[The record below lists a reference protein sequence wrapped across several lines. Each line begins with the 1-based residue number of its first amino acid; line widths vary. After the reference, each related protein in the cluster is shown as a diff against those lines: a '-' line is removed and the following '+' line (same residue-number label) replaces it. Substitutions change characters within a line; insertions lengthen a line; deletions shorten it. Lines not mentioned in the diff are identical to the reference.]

1 MRWLIDYNLLY
12 RDFLLRKVPVPKEEG
27 AVVCMGCTE
36 GANIVVTELGKV
48 FTWGLDIFSLGVAPS
63 TTSGHREYFPY
74 AKPQDN
80 LNDLSPIVGGNRS
93 LHHSLNSVKQPV
105 SNPGSKSKRDLAKT
119 CEKTP
124 TADLPESTLRLVGDM
139 RVPRTVSQPQLLP
152 QHLLTAVPCDTI
164 KNQRYFYNI
173 LKSN

>member
-1 MRWLIDYNLLY
+1 M
-12 RDFLLRKVPVPKEEG
+12 PKEEG
-27 AVVCMGCTE
+27 AVVSMGCTE

-63 TTSGHREYFPY
+63 TSGHREYFPY
-74 AKPQDN
+74 AKPQDD

-93 LHHSLNSVKQPV
+93 LHHSLNSVKPPLP
-105 SNPGSKSKRDLAKT
+105 NPGVKSKRDLAKT
-119 CEKTP
+119 FENTP
-124 TADLPESTLRLVGDM
+124 TADPPESIPLRLVGDM

-164 KNQRYFYNI
+164 KNQRYYYNI